1 MLLLTASFILLSV
14 SCGPWW
20 LAVFALPSALY
31 LLYLLEGLSLL
42 VMAWWRWHGTPIRG
56 ILVLSDSPNRKPYI
70 EEHWLPRFREKIVVL
85 NWSERKQW
93 RASLP
98 VRIFHRFGMGYEE
111 SNFEPSV
118 VLFRGLRYPFVYRYF
133 FAFRNAKHGNMEAL
147 RRLEEHMFTQLEAS
161 S

>member
-1 MLLLTASFILLSV
+1 MLLLAALFVLLSV

-20 LAVFALPSALY
+20 LVIFAVPSAFY
-31 LLYLLEGLSLL
+31 LLYLLQGLSLL

-70 EEHWLPRFREKIVVL
+70 EEHWLPRLREKIVTL

-93 RASLP
+93 QTSLP
-98 VRIFHRFGMGYEE
+98 VRIFRRFCMEDD
-111 SNFEPSV
+111 NFNFQPSV

-133 FAFRNAKHGNMEAL
+133 FAFRDAKHGNMAAL
-147 RRLEEHMFTQLEAS
+147 RRLEEHMFTQFEAS